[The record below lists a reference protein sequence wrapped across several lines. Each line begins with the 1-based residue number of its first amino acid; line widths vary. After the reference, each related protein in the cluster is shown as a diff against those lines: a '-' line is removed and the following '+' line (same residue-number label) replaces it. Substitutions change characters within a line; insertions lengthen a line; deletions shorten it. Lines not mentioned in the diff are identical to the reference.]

1 MVNRQLTG
9 VSQPKARYAIN
20 TANLCLHG
28 ASNPQLTPQS
38 QQLDYATLIIE
49 KFTYTCIKLSV
60 LFFYR
65 RIFYQREAF
74 RVLNNILI
82 GVITLWGLL
91 FVFLEA
97 FTCGADS
104 NHGHPCAP
112 NEWLSLWFAITDVL
126 GDIAVLTMPYPCI
139 RALQM
144 NRREKVGLSAIF
156 MLGML

>member
-1 MVNRQLTG
+1 MVNRRLTG
-9 VSQPKARYAIN
+9 VSQTKARYAFEI
-20 TANLCLHG
+20 ANLCFHG
-28 ASNPQLTPQS
+28 ATKPQLTQQY
-38 QQLDYATLIIE
+38 QQLDYAVLIIE

-65 RIFYQREAF
+65 RIFYQRQTF

-104 NHGHPCAP
+104 NHGHPCAA
-112 NEWLSLWFAITDVL
+112 NEWLSLWFAITDVI
-126 GDIAVLTMPYPCI
+126 GDIAVLAMPYPCI
-139 RALQM
+139 RALHM
-144 NRREKVGLSAIF
+144 SPRDKIGLSAIF